1 LSGSHGPGTAA
12 HEAGHHLFGE
22 MRKDGKWH
30 NLSHPLPSSDP
41 DKTPL
46 MRDGGAGF
54 KIQFDLALQA
64 RKFISQHHGAGAGK
78 KWKSRRIVVQ
88 SVIQTQSVRLQWGRN
103 KPTSRQCVPIFV
115 S

>member
-1 LSGSHGPGTAA
+1 MEFLRFILRPWSSTAA

-22 MRKDGKWH
+22 LKDVDKKWH
-30 NLSHPLPSSDP
+30 NLKHPWADSNP

-64 RKFISQHHGAGAGK
+64 RKFISKHYGAGGAK
-78 KWKSRRIVVQ
+78 KK
-88 SVIQTQSVRLQWGRN
+88 
-103 KPTSRQCVPIFV
+103 
-115 S
+115 